1 MKKNCH
7 LNFFFN
13 DVVVTYLIRQ
23 SLDTNE
29 LKKIAWLFT
38 YSYSKFLI
46 VVNTYVLY

>member
-1 MKKNCH
+1 MKKNYH

-13 DVVVTYLIRQ
+13 YEVVTFLIRQ

-38 YSYSKFLI
+38 YFYSKFLI
-46 VVNTYVLY
+46 VVNIYVLY